1 MVRYSG
7 IINAGLITRHNIRR
21 YERLGLEE
29 NSSSICKSCRQDKSS
44 ASSQEVWEDSFPL
57 RGADG
62 IYRWFLSRAV
72 PIRNA
77 NGAVIRWFGTNT
89 DTTEIKEAEEK
100 LVEYQQELEAIVEER
115 TKDLFLKGTKSRKS
129 KSGTP

>member
-1 MVRYSG
+1 MAFIVG
-7 IINAGLITRHNIRR
+7 
-21 YERLGLEE
+21 
-29 NSSSICKSCRQDKSS
+29 
-44 ASSQEVWEDSFPL
+44 F
-57 RGADG
+57 
-62 IYRWFLSRAV
+62 FRAV

-100 LVEYQQELEAIVEER
+100 LEYQQELEAIVEER
-115 TKDLFLKGTKSRKS
+115 TKDLLEKNKVSKVK